1 MIFISKESSIPV
13 LKSTDPD
20 IPFLEIYPKETLAKI
35 QIDIYTRLLTVVLP
49 ETAKDWKYLK

>member
-1 MIFISKESSIPV
+1 MIFISKESCITV

-35 QIDIYTRLLTVVLP
+35 QIDIYTRLLL
-49 ETAKDWKYLK
+49 